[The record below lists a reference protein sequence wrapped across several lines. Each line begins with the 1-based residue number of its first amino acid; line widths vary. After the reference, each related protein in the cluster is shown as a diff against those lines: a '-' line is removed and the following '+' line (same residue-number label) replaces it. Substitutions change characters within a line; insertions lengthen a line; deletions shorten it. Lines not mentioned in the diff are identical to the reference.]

1 MKISIIGNNLTGLI
15 LAKALSNKN
24 INVEIFY
31 SSKSKKLKSNRT
43 IAITNKNMNF
53 VEKNLFH
60 ISKKLLIILMKLLLQ
75 QKIVTIKK
83 YLILKIKKIF
93 FI

>member
-1 MKISIIGNNLTGLI
+1 MKISIIGNNLTCLI

-31 SSKSKKLKSNRT
+31 VGKSNKHKSNRT

-53 VEKNLFH
+53 VEKNLLELCETTNKRR
-60 ISKKLLIILMKLLLQ
+60 SS
-75 QKIVTIKK
+75 
-83 YLILKIKKIF
+83 
-93 FI
+93 

>member
-31 SSKSKKLKSNRT
+31 IGKSKKPKSNRT

-60 ISKKLLIILMKLLLQ
+60 ISKKFINPINEIAFSNLGDLLQ
-75 QKIVTIKK
+75 TLGELDEDRKSVV
-83 YLILKIKKIF
+83 
-93 FI
+93 

>member
-31 SSKSKKLKSNRT
+31 GSKSKKYKSNC
-43 IAITNKNMNF
+43 
-53 VEKNLFH
+53 EKFAG
-60 ISKKLLIILMKLLLQ
+60 
-75 QKIVTIKK
+75 
-83 YLILKIKKIF
+83 
-93 FI
+93 